1 MGPAGAGA
9 VTFQLMSSDSA
20 PGLRSSLLIGNS
32 PLKGLFPAVGALWD
46 HSQGKSKPLD
56 STLNWWWMG
65 SWEINA
71 PVPLSVSWNNSVSQ
85 HAKQP
90 SCLSSNLL
98 TQFSLASFPSLS
110 HFFTPYK
117 CFPRITYKINSSHSN
132 PSHSLLPGNLNY
144 DTYQKHPSNYWKIYL
159 LPGNDN
165 PLQYSCLKNLHWQ
178 RSFASYSPWCH
189 KKSDTAEVT

>member
-20 PGLRSSLLIGNS
+20 PGLRSSLLICNS
-32 PLKGLFPAVGALWD
+32 LLKGLFPAVGALWD

-117 CFPRITYKINSSHSN
+117 CFPGITYKINSSHSN

-159 LPGNDN
+159 LPGNGN
-165 PLQYSCLKNLHWQ
+165 PLQYSFLFYFIL
-178 RSFASYSPWCH
+178 F
-189 KKSDTAEVT
+189 